1 MGTYVYQWSH
11 RGHSCWKHRFFNL
24 EGDIKVCLKNIGSV
38 QRAADGVSKLT
49 CCCSENQLRKRLCVP
64 LNAGDTTCNC
74 FLGRVHSEEG
84 GTGLG
89 EGMAP
94 GQRAGGR
101 KRKGW
106 LCKERLLNLTRR
118 EKWGTRA
125 YFLLHK
131 TTDTEEVDLGCKR
144 PVKEIQWVCLG
155 NPGSWQGSHCLQS
168 EAALVW
174 NYMIYPKSV
183 LALQD
188 TPTCLTAVS

>member
-49 CCCSENQLRKRLCVP
+49 CCCSENQPRKRLCVL
-64 LNAGDTTCNC
+64 LNAGDTTCSC

-106 LCKERLLNLTRR
+106 LWTSQEGRNEAHGLIFCSIKQQIQR
-118 EKWGTRA
+118 KWI
-125 YFLLHK
+125 L
-131 TTDTEEVDLGCKR
+131 
-144 PVKEIQWVCLG
+144 
-155 NPGSWQGSHCLQS
+155 
-168 EAALVW
+168 
-174 NYMIYPKSV
+174 
-183 LALQD
+183 
-188 TPTCLTAVS
+188 AVSGPWKKFSGCFWATQDPDREVTVSRVKLHWSEITWFIPSLSWLFRIHQPV